1 MSLKE
6 LKQEVFE
13 ANTQLVKYN
22 LVTLTWGNVSAINKA
37 DGLVVIKPSGIDY
50 ESMTVEDM
58 VVIDLEG
65 NLIEG
70 KWNPSS
76 DTPTHLE
83 LYKAF
88 PKIGGIAHTH
98 SNFATMFAQAKMEI
112 ECFGTTHADY
122 FYGNVPLTRVLTEQE
137 VSENYEKN
145 TGIVIVEKFANID
158 SMSVPGVLVASHGPF
173 TWGKSAGEAVKHSLI
188 LERIAEMAM
197 GTLKLNAKS
206 KSIEQYVLDKHYF
219 RKHGPNATYGQK
231 NK

>member
-6 LKQEVFE
+6 LKREVFE

-22 LVTLTWGNVSAINKA
+22 LVTLTWGNVSAINRA
-37 DGLVVIKPSGIDY
+37 EGLVVIKPSGVNY
-50 ESMTVEDM
+50 NNMTAEDI
-58 VVIDLEG
+58 VVIDVEG

-88 PKIGGIAHTH
+88 PQIGGIAHTH
-98 SNFATMFAQAKMEI
+98 SNYATMFAQAKMEI
-112 ECFGTTHADY
+112 QCFGTTHADH

-145 TGIVIVEKFANID
+145 TGIVIVERFANID
-158 SMSVPGVLVASHGPF
+158 PMSIPGVLVASHGPF
-173 TWGKSAGEAVKHSLI
+173 TWGKSAGESVKHSLI
-188 LERIAEMAM
+188 LERISEMAM
-197 GTLKLNAKS
+197 GTLKLKAES
-206 KSIEQYVLDKHYF
+206 EPIEQYVLDKHYF
-219 RKHGPNATYGQK
+219 RKHGPNATYGQEK
-231 NK
+231 K

>member
-22 LVTLTWGNVSAINKA
+22 LVTLTWGNVSAINRA
-37 DGLVVIKPSGIDY
+37 EGLVVIKPSGIDY
-50 ESMTVEDM
+50 DNMTIDDM
-58 VVIDLEG
+58 VVIDVEG

-70 KWNPSS
+70 KWKPSS
-76 DTPTHLE
+76 DTPTHLK

-88 PKIGGIAHTH
+88 PQIGGITHTH
-98 SNFATMFAQAKMEI
+98 SNYATMFAQAKVEI

-137 VSENYEKN
+137 VSEHYEKN
-145 TGIVIVEKFANID
+145 SGIVIVERFADINP
-158 SMSVPGVLVASHGPF
+158 MSVPGVLVASHGPF
-173 TWGKSAGEAVKHSLI
+173 TWGKSAGESVKHSFI

-197 GTLKLNAKS
+197 GTLRLKAECKPS
-206 KSIEQYVLDKHYF
+206 DQYVLDKHYF

-231 NK
+231 KK